1 MAIKVR
7 QKRQSKPSGIGVSLI
22 SQVFLENSHFL
33 KKFLGR
39 FLSERQD
46 IEDVVQ
52 ETYLRAY
59 KAEKHGDE
67 SSKTIEYPKA
77 FLFQIAKNIALTE
90 LSKKSRRITDY
101 IEDVELSLVMDNGAT
116 TEEELEAR
124 EHIDII
130 CEAVTSMPE
139 RRQRIYLMRKVH
151 GASHKEIAD
160 SFGISIR
167 AVEKHLLKAMLTCRD
182 YIREREEIM
191 QNGSDVFNSD
201 AASLLKAD
209 VTPREGLTK
218 KNVEL

>member
-1 MAIKVR
+1 MERKPK
-7 QKRQSKPSGIGVSLI
+7 KRQLKPSGIGVSLI
-22 SQVFLENSHFL
+22 SKTFLENSSFL

-59 KAEKHGDE
+59 KAELHGDE
-67 SSKTIEYPKA
+67 PNKAIEYPKA
-77 FLFQIAKNIALTE
+77 FLFQIAKNLALTE

-101 IEDVELSLVMDNGAT
+101 IDDVELSLVLDSGST

-151 GASHKEIAD
+151 GASHKDIAD
-160 SFGISIR
+160 NFGISIS

-182 YIREREEIM
+182 YIREREEVM
-191 QNGSDVFNSD
+191 EGSSGGLNSN
-201 AASLLKAD
+201 AVNLPKAGIASHQG
-209 VTPREGLTK
+209 PTK

>member
-1 MAIKVR
+1 MERKPN
-7 QKRQSKPSGIGVSLI
+7 KRQSKPSGIGVSLI
-22 SQVFLENSHFL
+22 SKTFLENSSFL

-59 KAEKHGDE
+59 KAEQHSDE
-67 SSKTIEYPKA
+67 PNKAIEYPKA
-77 FLFQIAKNIALTE
+77 FLFQIAKNLALTE

-101 IEDVELSLVMDNGAT
+101 IEDVELSLVLDNGST

-151 GASHKEIAD
+151 GASHKDIAN
-160 SFGISIR
+160 SFGISIS

-182 YIREREEIM
+182 YIREREEVM
-191 QNGSDVFNSD
+191 DGSSAGLNSN
-201 AASLLKAD
+201 AVNLPKAD
-209 VTPREGLTK
+209 MALRQGPTK

>member
-7 QKRQSKPSGIGVSLI
+7 QKHQSKRSGIGVSLI

-59 KAEKHGDE
+59 KAEQHGSE
-67 SSKTIEYPKA
+67 PSKTIEYPKA
-77 FLFQIAKNIALTE
+77 FLFKIAKNLALTE

-101 IEDVELSLVMDNGAT
+101 IEDVELSLVLDNGST

-139 RRQRIYLMRKVH
+139 RRQHITVKQQGTQLMANIVYKIDPLPPLDLELRH
-151 GASHKEIAD
+151 MQDADLGPLTFASYNSEGRRVPSIVFLENNAQ
-160 SFGISIR
+160 GIPQ
-167 AVEKHLLKAMLTCRD
+167 
-182 YIREREEIM
+182 Y
-191 QNGSDVFNSD
+191 VFNGGRQNRRT
-201 AASLLKAD
+201 
-209 VTPREGLTK
+209 V
-218 KNVEL
+218 

>member
-1 MAIKVR
+1 MKKTATKNSR
-7 QKRQSKPSGIGVSLI
+7 STMPPLGMSLI
-22 SQVFLENSHFL
+22 SRTFLENSGFL

-59 KAEKHGDE
+59 NAEQQSVGANKV
-67 SSKTIEYPKA
+67 IEYPKA

-101 IEDVELSLVMDNGAT
+101 IEDVELSLVLDSGAT
-116 TEEELEAR
+116 TEQELEAQ
-124 EHIDII
+124 EHINII
-130 CEAVTSMPE
+130 CEAVTTMPE

-151 GASHKEIAD
+151 GASHQAIAD
-160 SFGISIR
+160 SFGISIS

-182 YIREREEIM
+182 HINEREQTMHTESRPVVKA
-191 QNGSDVFNSD
+191 SDKS
-201 AASLLKAD
+201 SSQSM
-209 VTPREGLTK
+209 PHGGIRP
-218 KNVEL
+218 